1 MAFEHKS
8 GLPDAYDRA
17 DGHNDVQGVVFY
29 GDERFLQS
37 AELNEA
43 QTIERQ
49 RARRVSRLIAKDGDR
64 VEGAAIVLIDADAGE
79 FATTAGRV
87 YFDGDIFPIDQAVLD
102 GVPMTGR
109 VVVGATVTRTWVTS
123 DDDPTLLGLVE
134 GSLAE
139 GEPGAAREKVTLSWA
154 VEADQDEF
162 VPIYIIQDGTVI
174 DQSPPPALSG
184 INQAISIY
192 DSDANGN
199 YIVRGCRVTA
209 LGKTDGNQVFSIEE
223 GTANINGFKRVRQA
237 ALRHEELEDWDT
249 EEVPG
254 EPHTY
259 PGGASATIPTNFS
272 PISAINSVLVTKQV
286 TENVTRGAVAGTADL
301 LSNNSVTAI
310 LLVKQGATTYAVTT
324 DYIKTGDS
332 VDWSPGGTEPATGST
347 YQVTYQYL
355 ASVTPDA
362 ADDTSITVSGGVS
375 GTTVIFGYDY
385 KLPRIDLLCLDQ
397 DGLPAYV
404 KGNSAR
410 KNPLQ
415 PLPPANLLKLC
426 YITNS
431 WLTTPGVVN
440 DGTRSVPYDQAWRF
454 YNRVIDL
461 DRLMQIERIN
471 RGIDSREPVAKL
483 GSFADPL
490 TTDEFRDLGAAQ
502 TASVGLGTIELA
514 IAPTFFEATLNSPVM
529 LDYTEE
535 IIIQQLLETGC
546 TKINPYQNF
555 TPLPAGLKMS
565 PAADFWTVQQTVWAS
580 PQTIEFNRGIR
591 RDNGPLVVSTD
602 STEVVDQRQ
611 QQADFLRQ
619 ITVAYTIQGF
629 GAGEILKTLTFD
641 GVNIKPPGTTTAD
654 GSGNIAGSFVI
665 PANIPAGTKEM
676 FAEGMGGSFASAPFV
691 GQGTITITTMRTVT
705 TIDRWTN
712 PPTVVQ
718 QPVQTPKPPTPQS
731 GDGGHAGNH
740 GGGRAD
746 PVAQTFTVSEARQ
759 LVGVDVKLC
768 AIGNTANNIQVDQV
782 SVQTGFPTT
791 DVEASAF
798 VPMAG
803 KTVGWIS
810 ARYNF
815 PVLTTPD
822 REEAFVVKTNDANHS
837 VSFARLGAFDTTL
850 QKFVTS
856 QPYTVGVM
864 LTSSNASTWTPSQDD
879 DLTFRLVAAKFGP
892 LTKTVP
898 LGSFDLVHCSDLQ
911 VRAVVDLPSTDCSVI
926 FEIVRAD
933 ASVLRVQPYQVV
945 QLTEY
950 ITETVQ
956 LRAILTGTEKLS
968 PILYNPVVLIAGEIA
983 TEGTY
988 ICRAFDLGT
997 DVDLTSYFKASLP
1010 FGSTVTAEYDKADDT
1025 WLSLP
1030 LISTEVL
1037 SDPAWVEQKRSAT
1050 GINATEGRIKIT
1062 ITGGPSARPRI
1073 GDLGAAIM

>member
-17 DGHNDVQGVVFY
+17 DGQNDLQGVVYY

-37 AELNEA
+37 AELNDM

-49 RARRVSRLIAKDGDR
+49 RSRRVSRLIAKDGDR
-64 VEGAAIVLIDADAGE
+64 VEGAAIVLIDEDTGK
-79 FATTAGRV
+79 FAMTAGRI
-87 YFDGDIFPIDQAVLD
+87 YYDGDVFPIAQAVLD
-102 GVPMTGR
+102 GVPLTGR
-109 VVVGATVTRTWVTS
+109 INVGATVTRTWVTS

-139 GEPGAAREKVTLSWA
+139 GEPGAAREKVSLNWA

-162 VPIYIIQDGTVI
+162 VPIYAVQDGTVI
-174 DQSPPPALSG
+174 DQSPPPALTG

-209 LGKTDGNQVFSIEE
+209 LGKTDGKQVFSIEE

-259 PGGASATIPTNFS
+259 PGGPSATIQTNFS

-286 TENVTRGAVAGTADL
+286 TENVTRGSVAGTADL

-310 LLVKQGATTYAVTT
+310 LEVKQGATVYAVTT
-324 DYIKTGDS
+324 DWKKTGDS

-355 ASVTPDA
+355 ASVSPDA
-362 ADDTSITVSGGVS
+362 ADDNSITVSGGVT

-397 DGLPAYV
+397 DGLPAYF
-404 KGNSAR
+404 KGISAR
-410 KNPLQ
+410 KDPLQ
-415 PLPPANLLKLC
+415 PLPPGNLLKLC
-426 YITNS
+426 FITND
-431 WLTTPGVVN
+431 WKTTPNVVN

-471 RGIDSREPVAKL
+471 RNIDSREPVAKL
-483 GSFADPL
+483 GTFADPL
-490 TTDEFRDLGAAQ
+490 TDDTLRDLGEAQ
-502 TASVGLGTIELA
+502 TASVGLGTIELS
-514 IAPTFFEATLNSPVM
+514 IAPTFFMSTLAAPVM

-535 IIIQQLLETGC
+535 VIVQQLLETGC

-555 TPLPAGLKMS
+555 TPLPAALKIS
-565 PAADFWTVQQTVWAS
+565 PAADYWAVQNTVWTS
-580 PQTIEFNRGIR
+580 PATVEFNRGIR
-591 RDNGPLVVSTD
+591 RDNGPLVVSSD

-611 QQADFLRQ
+611 QQAEFLRQ
-619 ITVAYTIQGF
+619 ISVAYTIEGF
-629 GAGEILKTLTFD
+629 GVGEILKTLTFD
-641 GVNIKPPGTTTAD
+641 GVNIKPGGTVTAD
-654 GSGNIAGSFVI
+654 GTGKITGTFVI

-676 FAEGMGGSFASAPFV
+676 YAEGMGGSFASAPFV
-691 GQGTITITTMRTVT
+691 GQGTVTTTVMRLVT
-705 TIDRWTN
+705 TIERWTN

-718 QPVQTPKPPTPQS
+718 QPVRTTPITQGPDISTRR
-731 GDGGHAGNH
+731 
-740 GGGRAD
+740 GGGGPD
-746 PVAQTFTVSEARQ
+746 PVAQTFTVPEARQ

-768 AIGNTANNIQVDQV
+768 AIGNTANNIQIDQV

-803 KTVGWIS
+803 KGLGWIS
-810 ARYNF
+810 ARYKM
-815 PVLTTPD
+815 PVLVTSD

-837 VSFARLGAFDTTL
+837 VSFARLGAFDAAH
-850 QKFVTS
+850 QKYVTS
-856 QPYTVGVM
+856 QPYTIGVM
-864 LTSSNASTWTPSQDD
+864 LTSSNASTWTASQND

-892 LTKTVP
+892 LTKAVP

-933 ASVLRVQPYQVV
+933 GSVLRVQPYQVV
-945 QLTEY
+945 QLTDY

-956 LRAILTGTEKLS
+956 LRAVLSGTAKLS
-968 PILYNPVVLIAGEIA
+968 PTLFNPVVLIAGEIA

-988 ICRAFDLGT
+988 VSRAFALGT
-997 DVDLTSYFKASLP
+997 GVDLTAYFKAALP
-1010 FGSTVTAEYDKADDT
+1010 FGAAVNVQYDKADDN

-1037 SDPAWVEQKRSAT
+1037 SDPAWVEQKRST
-1050 GINATEGRIKIT
+1050 TSINATQGRIKIT

>member
-17 DGHNDVQGVVFY
+17 DGENDLQSVVFY
-29 GDERFLQS
+29 GETQFLQS
-37 AELNEA
+37 AELNEL

-49 RARRVSRLIAKDGDR
+49 RARRVSRLVAKDGDR
-64 VEGAAIVLIDADAGE
+64 VEGAAIVLIDDETGE
-79 FATTAGRV
+79 FAMTAGRI
-87 YFDGDIFPIDQAVLD
+87 YYDGDVFPIAQAVID
-102 GVPMTGR
+102 GVPLTGR
-109 VVVGATVTRTWVTS
+109 VNVGATVTRTWVTS
-123 DDDPTLLGLVE
+123 EDDPTLLGLVE

-139 GEPGAAREKVTLSWA
+139 GEPGAARERVTLAWA
-154 VEADQDEF
+154 IEADQDEF
-162 VPIYIIQDGTVI
+162 VPIYAIQDGTVI
-174 DQSPPPALSG
+174 DQSPPPALTG
-184 INQAISIY
+184 INQAIAIY
-192 DSDANGN
+192 DSDANGS

-209 LGKTDGNQVFSIEE
+209 LGKTDGKQVFSIEE

-237 ALRHEELEDWDT
+237 ALRHEELEDWDA
-249 EEVPG
+249 EEVAG

-259 PGGASATIPTNFS
+259 PGGASATIATNFS

-310 LLVKQGATTYAVTT
+310 LTVKQGATAYNVTT
-324 DYIKTGDS
+324 DWIKTGDS
-332 VDWSPGGTEPATGST
+332 VNWSPGGAEPATGST

-362 ADDTSITVSGGVS
+362 ANDTSITVSGGVA

-397 DGLPAYV
+397 DGLPSYF
-404 KGNSAR
+404 KGISAR
-410 KNPLQ
+410 KDPLQ
-415 PLPPANLLKLC
+415 PLPPSNLLKLC
-426 YITNS
+426 YVTNN
-431 WLTTPGVVN
+431 WMTTPSIVN

-471 RGIDSREPVAKL
+471 RNIDSREPVAKL
-483 GSFADPL
+483 GTFADPL
-490 TTDEFRDLGAAQ
+490 TDDTFRDLGEAQ
-502 TASVGLGTIELA
+502 TASVGLGTIELS
-514 IAPTFFEATLNSPVM
+514 ITPTFFTSTLSAPVM

-555 TPLPAGLKMS
+555 TPLPAALRIS
-565 PAADFWTVQQTVWAS
+565 PAADYWSVQDTVWTS
-580 PQTIEFNRGIR
+580 PATVEFNRGIR

-602 STEVVDQRQ
+602 STEVVDQRL
-611 QQADFLRQ
+611 QQAEFLRQ
-619 ITVAYTIQGF
+619 ISVAYTIEGF

-641 GVNIKPPGTTTAD
+641 GIDVKPAGTITAD
-654 GSGNIAGSFVI
+654 GTGKITGTFVI

-676 FAEGMGGSFASAPFV
+676 YADGMGGSFATAPFV
-691 GQGTITITTMRTVT
+691 GQGTVSTTIMRLVT
-705 TIDRWTN
+705 TIERWTN

-718 QPVQTPKPPTPQS
+718 QPVQTKPTPVRPPATTDPS
-731 GDGGHAGNH
+731 TRR
-740 GGGRAD
+740 GGGPD

-759 LVGVDVKLC
+759 LIGVDVKLC
-768 AIGNTANNIQVDQV
+768 AIGNPANNIQVDQV

-810 ARYNF
+810 ARYKM
-815 PVLTTPD
+815 PVLVTSD

-837 VSFARLGAFDTTL
+837 VSFARLGAFDTAL

-864 LTSSNASTWTPSQDD
+864 LTSSNASTWTASQND

-892 LTKTVP
+892 LTKTVA
-898 LGSFDLVHCSDLQ
+898 LGSFTLVHCSDLQ
-911 VRAVVDLPSTDCSVI
+911 VRAVVDLPSSDCSVI

-933 ASVLRVQPYQVV
+933 GSVLRVQPYQVV

-956 LRAILTGTEKLS
+956 LRAILSGTAKLS
-968 PILYNPVVLIAGEIA
+968 PTLFNPVVLIAGEIA
-983 TEGTY
+983 ASGTY
-988 ICRAFDLGT
+988 VSRSFSLGT
-997 DVDLTSYFKASLP
+997 GVDLTAYLKASLP
-1010 FGSTVTAEYDKADDT
+1010 FGSALNVQYDKADDN

-1037 SDPAWVEQKRSAT
+1037 SDPAWVEQKRAVT
-1050 GINATEGRIKIT
+1050 NINATQGRIKIT